1 MARQWKRTW
10 IHSIWF
16 YPWRCA
22 GDVYHDQADFKTMKA
37 HITPIASALVLFIA
51 TGIAVQSSLISMEI
65 GAWSYGYIGVFTL
78 IVLFFH
84 NQLIQSKNTK
94 SFITLF
100 LGAIAAK
107 MFITLIYLTIAL
119 YTHKDWEMNEK
130 LQLAMSVFIAYLVFT
145 VVLSRAKPS
154 QN

>member
-1 MARQWKRTW
+1 
-10 IHSIWF
+10 
-16 YPWRCA
+16 
-22 GDVYHDQADFKTMKA
+22 MKA